1 VLLIQREV
9 KVAQFSVEDDDQ
21 SVGCVGGEV
30 AEQTVAQVAQV
41 AADELAAEAKARVGG
56 R

>member
-1 VLLIQREV
+1 M

-21 SVGCVGGEV
+21 AAGCVGGEV
-30 AEQTVAQVAQV
+30 AEQAAAQVSKV
-41 AADELAAEAKARVGG
+41 AADEVAAEAEARVGG